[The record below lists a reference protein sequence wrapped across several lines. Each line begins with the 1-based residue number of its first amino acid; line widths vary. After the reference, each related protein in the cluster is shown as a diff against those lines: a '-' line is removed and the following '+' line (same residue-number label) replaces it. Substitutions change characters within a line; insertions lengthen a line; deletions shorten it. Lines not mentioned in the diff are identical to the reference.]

1 MKENRKIIH
10 IDMDAFYASIEQRDN
25 PKYKGQPLIVGGD
38 PNRRGVVATCSYEA
52 RKYGI
57 HSAMPS
63 LTAYKLCPKAIF
75 IRPRM
80 EVYKKVSR
88 QVMNILNEYSNL
100 VEPLSLDEAFVDVS
114 KSKRCKGSATL
125 IALEIKERI
134 FKEVGLTASAGVSF
148 NKFLAKMASDFRK
161 PDGITVITE
170 ENSKDFIRNL
180 PIGKFFGV
188 GRVTKNKLNNIG
200 IFKGEDL
207 LKFSEEEL
215 IDIFSDRGKILYEF
229 ARGID
234 NRPVNPYRI
243 RKSIGKEITL
253 REDIEDI
260 DEMIEIL
267 DRIAGRISE
276 SLCLLNKKG
285 KTVTLK
291 VKFNDFKHITR
302 SITLEHF
309 LKEQK
314 EIMEC
319 VKDLISIV
327 DFKNKKVRLLGIT
340 ISSLEEN
347 IITKK
352 KKRAV
357 KLWCLDKLLTR
368 WKQISIL

>member
-1 MKENRKIIH
+1 
-10 IDMDAFYASIEQRDN
+10 
-25 PKYKGQPLIVGGD
+25 
-38 PNRRGVVATCSYEA
+38 
-52 RKYGI
+52 
-57 HSAMPS
+57 
-63 LTAYKLCPKAIF
+63 
-75 IRPRM
+75 
-80 EVYKKVSR
+80 
-88 QVMNILNEYSNL
+88 
-100 VEPLSLDEAFVDVS
+100 
-114 KSKRCKGSATL
+114 
-125 IALEIKERI
+125 
-134 FKEVGLTASAGVSF
+134 
-148 NKFLAKMASDFRK
+148 MASDFRK

-170 ENSKDFIRNL
+170 ENSKDFIRNI

-200 IFKGEDL
+200 VFKGEDL

-267 DRIAGRISE
+267 ERIAGRISE

-347 IITKK
+347 IITEE
-352 KKRAV
+352 REQLSFDV
-357 KLWCLDKLLTR
+357 
-368 WKQISIL
+368 

>member
-25 PKYKGQPLIVGGD
+25 PKYKGKPLIVGGD

-63 LTAYKLCPKAIF
+63 STAYKLCPKAIF

-170 ENSKDFIRNL
+170 ENSKNFIRKL

-200 IFKGEDL
+200 VFKGEDL
-207 LKFSEEEL
+207 LGFSEKEL
-215 IDIFSDRGKILYEF
+215 IDILGDRGKILYEF

-234 NRPVNPYRI
+234 NRQVNPYRI

-260 DEMIEIL
+260 EEMIEIL
-267 DRIAGRISE
+267 EKIAERVSE

-327 DFKNKKVRLLGIT
+327 NFKNKKVRLLGIT

-347 IITKK
+347 IIIEE
-352 KKRAV
+352 REQLSFDV
-357 KLWCLDKLLTR
+357 
-368 WKQISIL
+368 

>member
-38 PNRRGVVATCSYEA
+38 QNRRGVVATCSYEA

-170 ENSKDFIRNL
+170 ENSKDLIRNL

-188 GRVTKNKLNNIG
+188 GRFT
-200 IFKGEDL
+200 
-207 LKFSEEEL
+207 
-215 IDIFSDRGKILYEF
+215 
-229 ARGID
+229 
-234 NRPVNPYRI
+234 
-243 RKSIGKEITL
+243 
-253 REDIEDI
+253 
-260 DEMIEIL
+260 
-267 DRIAGRISE
+267 
-276 SLCLLNKKG
+276 
-285 KTVTLK
+285 
-291 VKFNDFKHITR
+291 
-302 SITLEHF
+302 
-309 LKEQK
+309 
-314 EIMEC
+314 
-319 VKDLISIV
+319 
-327 DFKNKKVRLLGIT
+327 
-340 ISSLEEN
+340 
-347 IITKK
+347 
-352 KKRAV
+352 
-357 KLWCLDKLLTR
+357 
-368 WKQISIL
+368 